1 MKRDFRSVDRDHGTI
16 GMGGNQGLARA
27 GNSYSPG
34 SERAGQGAVTETV
47 GAVDLGEGPLQDLQP
62 KMEDPRNDYSGA
74 LQGWVVEDK
83 SPPFIFP
90 TLQSSQG
97 FPYRISR

>member
-1 MKRDFRSVDRDHGTI
+1 MKRDFRSVDGDHGTI

-47 GAVDLGEGPLQDLQP
+47 GAVDLGEGPL
-62 KMEDPRNDYSGA
+62 
-74 LQGWVVEDK
+74 
-83 SPPFIFP
+83 
-90 TLQSSQG
+90 
-97 FPYRISR
+97 